1 VYSYVVVLSAG
12 YHGAWR
18 VRKCALCFMCLLW
31 YSWEWPVQLDGFDT
45 LHAWYICTYVICYTY
60 ICTYIHIYICTY
72 ICHVCQSMFACV
84 GEVIRT
90 KWYVRLVF
98 HCKAISFHSSRLCSL
113 LLCIGG
119 LWLLWC
125 CMHCL
130 AQVHKDMRV
139 YTCYCVQCQP
149 HCEVCTGLGSV
160 GGLCCCFVADVET
173 VRCVW

>member
-1 VYSYVVVLSAG
+1 MVLGVWES
-12 YHGAWR
+12 
-18 VRKCALCFMCLLW
+18 VLCALCVCCDIAGNGQC
-31 YSWEWPVQLDGFDT
+31 SWMALTHYMHG
-45 LHAWYICTYVICYTY
+45 TYVHMY
-60 ICTYIHIYICTY
+60 ICTYIHIYIYTY